1 MANTTTQGVR
11 PKAIKAGILIRL
23 LASAYDLTI
32 LFGLLFLAFAIW
44 TLIDPAMS
52 NTPKAL
58 QYLLSCGI
66 AFAYFVGFWS
76 KAGLTT
82 GMRPWKLQVAMVETG
97 DLPTLT
103 AASIRFVALALT
115 WAALVVTFFQLNAYV
130 YTGNINRP
138 VFAVASIMP
147 AVSMIM
153 MLLTPQRQALHDIL
167 SGTSVFRVK
176 KEAV

>member
-1 MANTTTQGVR
+1 MEKTTTQAVR
-11 PKAIKAGILIRL
+11 PKAIKAGIMIRL

-32 LFGLLFLAFAIW
+32 LFGLLFMAFAIW
-44 TLIDPAMS
+44 TLIDPNMS
-52 NTPKAL
+52 NTPKIL

-97 DLPTLT
+97 DLPNLA
-103 AASIRFVALALT
+103 AASIRFVALGLT
-115 WAALVVTFFQLNAYV
+115 WAALVVTFFQLNLYLA
-130 YTGNINRP
+130 TGHINRP

-147 AVSMIM
+147 ALSMLM

-176 KEAV
+176 KT

>member
-1 MANTTTQGVR
+1 MANATTQAVR
-11 PKAIKAGILIRL
+11 PKAVKAGILIRF

-44 TLIDPAMS
+44 TLIDSDMS
-52 NTPKAL
+52 KTAKSL

-97 DLPTLT
+97 DLPTLP

-115 WAALVVTFFQLNAYV
+115 WAALVVTFFQLTLYLS
-130 YTGNINRP
+130 TGHINRP

-147 AVSMIM
+147 ALSMVM
-153 MLLTPQRQALHDIL
+153 MLLTPERQALHDIL

-176 KEAV
+176 KD

>member
-1 MANTTTQGVR
+1 MANTTTQAVR
-11 PKAIKAGILIRL
+11 PKASKAGILIRL

-44 TLIDPAMS
+44 TLIDPNMS
-52 NTPKAL
+52 HTPKIL
-58 QYLLSCGI
+58 QYILSCGI

-97 DLPTLT
+97 DLPNLT
-103 AASIRFVALALT
+103 AASIRFFALALT
-115 WAALVVTFFQLNAYV
+115 WAALVVTFFQLTLYLS
-130 YTGNINRP
+130 TGHINRP

-147 AVSMIM
+147 ALSMVL
-153 MLLTPQRQALHDIL
+153 MLLTPERQALHDIL

-176 KEAV
+176 KD